1 MISDNR
7 QLTTDNC
14 VERRR
19 LERRAPG
26 EGESVSR
33 VRLRTGRELSVVD
46 VSDGGALVEGARLL
60 PGTHLDVH
68 VITRDGRVLVRSR
81 VVRAYVAELQSNAV
95 RYRGAL
101 AFDRAIDTSRA
112 TGYALPSAAMAHR
125 REPGSDYPVS
135 TSSAVAPNEHR
146 MTA

>member
-1 MISDNR
+1 MTSDNR

-19 LERRAPG
+19 LDRRAPD
-26 EGESVSR
+26 EGEAVSR

-68 VITRDGRVLVRSR
+68 VTTRGGRVLVRSR

-101 AFDRAIDTSRA
+101 AFDRVIDTSRA
-112 TGYALPSAAMAHR
+112 TGYALPSAVTAHR
-125 REPGSDYPVS
+125 QDPGSDYPVS
-135 TSSAVAPNEHR
+135 TSSAVVPNEHR

>member
-1 MISDNR
+1 M
-7 QLTTDNC
+7 
-14 VERRR
+14 ERRR

-26 EGESVSR
+26 EGEAVSR

-60 PGTHLDVH
+60 PGTHVDVH
-68 VITRDGRVLVRSR
+68 VTTRDGRVLVRSR

-95 RYRGAL
+95 RYRVAL
-101 AFDRAIDTSRA
+101 AFDRAVDTSCA
-112 TGYALPSAAMAHR
+112 SGYALPPPRMALHQDS
-125 REPGSDYPVS
+125 GSIYPAS
-135 TSSAVAPNEHR
+135 NSSAVAANDHR

>member
-1 MISDNR
+1 MTDNR
-7 QLTTDNC
+7 QLTTDNGM
-14 VERRR
+14 ERRR
-19 LERRAPG
+19 LERRAPD
-26 EGESVSR
+26 EGETVSR

-68 VITRDGRVLVRSR
+68 VTTRDGRVLVRSR
-81 VVRAYVAELQSNAV
+81 VVRAYVAELESNAV

-112 TGYALPSAAMAHR
+112 AGYALPSVVTAHR
-125 REPGSDYPVS
+125 QAPGSDYPGS
-135 TSSAVAPNEHR
+135 TSSETMPNEHR